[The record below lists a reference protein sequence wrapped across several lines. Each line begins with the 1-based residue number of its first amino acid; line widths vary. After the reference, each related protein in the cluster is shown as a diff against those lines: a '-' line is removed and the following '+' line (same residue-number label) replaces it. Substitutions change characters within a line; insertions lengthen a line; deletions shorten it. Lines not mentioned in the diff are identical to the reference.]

1 MLQLIVTL
9 FIFFSKILKIIS
21 PILPHVVAECIKDL
35 KINEE
40 LSWPKIDEKY
50 LTKEIINIVIQINGK
65 KRGTLQTNKDISEE
79 NLIEEIKKN
88 QTLEKIFQNKTIN
101 KTFFVKNRLINFL
114 IS

>member
-1 MLQLIVTL
+1 MFQ
-9 FIFFSKILKIIS
+9 F
-21 PILPHVVAECIKDL
+21 
-35 KINEE
+35 
-40 LSWPKIDEKY
+40 
-50 LTKEIINIVIQINGK
+50 VIQINGK
-65 KRGTLQTNKDISEE
+65 KRGTLETNKDISEE